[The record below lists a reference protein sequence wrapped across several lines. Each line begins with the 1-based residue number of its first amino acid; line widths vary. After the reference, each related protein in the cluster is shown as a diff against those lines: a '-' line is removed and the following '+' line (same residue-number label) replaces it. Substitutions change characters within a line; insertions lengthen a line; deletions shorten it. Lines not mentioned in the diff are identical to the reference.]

1 MNGSAGEDGGF
12 LFGAHPS
19 TSNAALPTQE
29 NVTLG
34 DVEFDQHGNST
45 QQYDA
50 VTQKQTILIIS
61 TVTIVTAISCF
72 LNGLVTVGI
81 PVIALDLHLESS
93 LNLWCVLHSI

>member
-1 MNGSAGEDGGF
+1 MAQQAQTEVLSLVPIPAI
-12 LFGAHPS
+12 
-19 TSNAALPTQE
+19 PTPY

-34 DVEFDQHGNST
+34 DVEFDEHGSST

-50 VTQKQTILIIS
+50 VSQKQTILVIS
-61 TVTIVTAISCF
+61 SVTVVSAISCF

-93 LNLWCVLHSI
+93 LILWCVLYLI